1 MPLSGCGLPHSIYF
15 LVPSICLKID
25 DSLVVNGWVIF
36 HCLNVLYFLHPFF
49 DWGTS
54 RLFPVSG
61 YYEQSYFEHSRASVP
76 VTTRESFP
84 HMPRVLQSIDPKKLS
99 KKEGPRTD
107 AWISLRNGNKMDM
120 GNGRREG
127 TAWKMGWGG
136 VWELRS
142 GVGRG
147 RGEGWDR
154 EWWWEA
160 SLG

>member
-1 MPLSGCGLPHSIYF
+1 
-15 LVPSICLKID
+15 
-25 DSLVVNGWVIF
+25 
-36 HCLNVLYFLHPFF
+36 
-49 DWGTS
+49 
-54 RLFPVSG
+54 
-61 YYEQSYFEHSRASVP
+61 
-76 VTTRESFP
+76 
-84 HMPRVLQSIDPKKLS
+84 
-99 KKEGPRTD
+99 
-107 AWISLRNGNKMDM
+107 MDM